1 MRILIRC
8 YRISCFLSKECC
20 FPIIVR
26 TGGLCF
32 ILSRFPAIP
41 IARIKKKEK
50 EKGIDRLSLAFELHE
65 GAYCS
70 SFREKTVEEWRE
82 KGKRRRHI
90 ILRGIKYKE
99 TWENENFNEHHV
111 YHE

>member
-1 MRILIRC
+1 MDADFNTLLSFSKQTMLFSDHRLDWWSLLYLI
-8 YRISCFLSKECC
+8 SLSSYSDC
-20 FPIIVR
+20 
-26 TGGLCF
+26 TN
-32 ILSRFPAIP
+32 
-41 IARIKKKEK
+41 KKKKKK